1 MTRLLTDKMFSTTK
15 TFDHRKFNLFSNFLH
30 HEFEHSMN
38 WCPIRGHPYLK
49 VRKKIL
55 QSHHNHSRKPRLSKM
70 DWANQ
75 YPSIIS
81 FLKLNK
87 QKIGNQKK
95 MEAMDPR
102 KQGLKIIVESTTE
115 AQLNGPPLLFSQ
127 KHFTCK
133 LKVGNFA

>member
-1 MTRLLTDKMFSTTK
+1 
-15 TFDHRKFNLFSNFLH
+15 
-30 HEFEHSMN
+30 
-38 WCPIRGHPYLK
+38 
-49 VRKKIL
+49 
-55 QSHHNHSRKPRLSKM
+55 M

-75 YPSIIS
+75 YPSKIS

-115 AQLNGPPLLFSQ
+115 AQLNGLPLLFSQ